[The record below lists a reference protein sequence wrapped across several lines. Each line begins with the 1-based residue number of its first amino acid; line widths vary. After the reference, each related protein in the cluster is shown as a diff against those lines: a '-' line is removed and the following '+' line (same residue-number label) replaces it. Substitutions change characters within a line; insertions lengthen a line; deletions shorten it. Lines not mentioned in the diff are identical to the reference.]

1 MRKDIEI
8 VVDLY
13 YFTYNRFQVMRDLI
27 VFMIIEVLMIPLFML
42 TSDDLS
48 VCLSGMFYVAS
59 LFMVSRT
66 DIGRRFLKVAKRS
79 CVNLLNSLL
88 R

>member
-1 MRKDIEI
+1 
-8 VVDLY
+8 
-13 YFTYNRFQVMRDLI
+13 MRDLI
-27 VFMIIEVLMIPLFML
+27 VFLIIEVLMIPLFML
-42 TSDDLS
+42 TSDDLG
-48 VCLSGMFYVAS
+48 VGLSGMFYVAF

-66 DIGRRFLKVAKRS
+66 DIGRRFLKVAKQS

>member
-1 MRKDIEI
+1 
-8 VVDLY
+8 
-13 YFTYNRFQVMRDLI
+13 MRDLI
-27 VFMIIEVLMIPLFML
+27 VFLIIEVLMIPLFML
-42 TSDDLS
+42 TSDDLG
-48 VCLSGMFYVAS
+48 VCLSGMLYVAF
-59 LFMVSRT
+59 LFIVSRT